1 MWRFGM
7 ASIARSRAG
16 ATAARRCA
24 NATAAR
30 RCASATAAR
39 RRFASDATSSEAQR
53 DGVTR
58 AAVET
63 KRPSR
68 FEEAFE
74 EFREGRAAQTLTLSA
89 VQVVAER
96 KIEEAMKSG
105 AFDSLE
111 GAGKPRVRTAF
122 NDSAAEAVTTGGA
135 GGKCGGARSDPAQD
149 CHSGPVSASGRVS
162 CWQCCLCFN
171 RPQHTPLSNRQWL
184 RTGLPLWT
192 PRNSTTHVRERRAQP
207 HRKMVPPCRAKCSH
221 QVPLH
226 ERHQRRRPAHQ
237 SPATQSPTP
246 TRLPQRLHP

>member
-1 MWRFGM
+1 M

-16 ATAARRCA
+16 YAAARRCA

-30 RCASATAAR
+30 RCASATAAQ

-122 NDSAAEAVTTGGA
+122 NAAAEAVTGA
-135 GGKCGGARSDPAQD
+135 ARGAYVANGALAAAGFVPESVRLRNEIEAEREALREALRAANGVVVSDQ
-149 CHSGPVSASGRVS
+149 
-162 CWQCCLCFN
+162 
-171 RPQHTPLSNRQWL
+171 L
-184 RTGLPLWT
+184 R
-192 PRNSTTHVRERRAQP
+192 A
-207 HRKMVPPCRAKCSH
+207 RAKALRESI
-221 QVPLH
+221 
-226 ERHQRRRPAHQ
+226 RRQHRACV
-237 SPATQSPTP
+237 ADAIKGGGM
-246 TRLPQRLHP
+246 LPQAPPFDLEAECRDLKAPREPQ

>member
-1 MWRFGM
+1 M

-16 ATAARRCA
+16 YAAARRCA

-122 NDSAAEAVTTGGA
+122 NDSAAEAVTGA
-135 GGKCGGARSDPAQD
+135 ARGAYVANGALAAAGFVPESVRLRNEIEAEREALREALRAANGVVVSDQ
-149 CHSGPVSASGRVS
+149 
-162 CWQCCLCFN
+162 
-171 RPQHTPLSNRQWL
+171 L
-184 RTGLPLWT
+184 R
-192 PRNSTTHVRERRAQP
+192 A
-207 HRKMVPPCRAKCSH
+207 RAKALRESI
-221 QVPLH
+221 
-226 ERHQRRRPAHQ
+226 RRQHRACV
-237 SPATQSPTP
+237 ADAIKGGGM
-246 TRLPQRLHP
+246 LPQAPPFDLEAECRDLKAPREPQ